1 MLKRSFLLILI
12 LGFSISLFSYDTG
25 KSPSKAA
32 FYSFI
37 VPGGGQYYNE
47 SPWKSVL
54 WGGSEV
60 GFIALTTYH
69 HSKFKD
75 YKDKRA
81 KATTTE
87 EWNKWDREASDQLHK
102 RNNGF
107 WWLGST
113 ITLSMMD
120 AFVDA
125 ALFNYDEEE
134 KKLNLQFTYNYLG
147 LQFKF

>member
-1 MLKRSFLLILI
+1 MFKRILNPILI
-12 LGFSISLFSYDTG
+12 LLFSISLYSYDTG

-47 SPWKSVL
+47 APWKSLL
-54 WGGSEV
+54 WGGSEL
-60 GFIALTTYH
+60 GFIALTSYH
-69 HSKFKD
+69 QNKFNE
-75 YKDKRA
+75 YKDKRS

-87 EWNKWDREASDQLHK
+87 DWKKWDKKAGDEIHK

-113 ITLSMMD
+113 VILSMMD
-120 AFVDA
+120 AYVDA
-125 ALFNYDEEE
+125 ALFNYEEE
-134 KKLNLQFTYNYLG
+134 DNKLKIQFSLNYFG
-147 LQFKF
+147 LQFRF